1 MSRQGGLAVLE
12 KYSTGHMSEIGR
24 RGGLTPSTTRGRPR
38 VLTIEDIIAH
48 SMNSGGESASTN
60 NKKEGSPAL
69 DSRYT
74 LLEMWK
80 RRRGSFLCP
89 ASVIS

>member
-1 MSRQGGLAVLE
+1 MSKEGGLAVLE
-12 KYSTGHMSEIGR
+12 KYGNGHMSEIGQ

-38 VLTIEDIIAH
+38 SLTIEDIIAH
-48 SMNSGGESASTN
+48 STNSGGESASTN